1 MNIIKN
7 SIRLKDQNFKVGDKV
22 IITEI
27 FDTDTFQTQ
36 YYKENGIK
44 VGTVMT
50 VHNTKKKSDEEYEVC
65 TERDLELCN
74 KTCKDKCV
82 AVSLTLDNGEEI
94 YTHNCYSRFKKI

>member
-7 SIRLKDQNFKVGDKV
+7 SIKLKDQNFKVGDKV

-27 FDTDTFQTQ
+27 DDNDNFQTQ

-44 VGTVMT
+44 VGTIMT
-50 VHNTKKKSDEEYEVC
+50 VHSVKEKTDEEYDVC
-65 TERDLELCN
+65 TERDLEFCN

-82 AVSLTLDNGEEI
+82 AVSLTLDNGEDI
-94 YTHNCYSRFKKI
+94 YTHNCYSKFKKI